1 MSLPATFCVY
11 FCIFHP
17 GNFIQV
23 FLMHF
28 QDLIIYEWYTNSSS
42 WSIFCF
48 VSKAST
54 ASWAVLVVQRMF
66 GKSFPNFFSVSLQS
80 IGDGGMEIIKMKVFS
95 VRHTFIG
102 GNNNHSAT
110 TEEPVCVLSWSVL
123 AYVFKLHLANCWHL
137 MKKVCLH
144 KEVAFI
150 VEVFFCLYKF
160 AIFLNTE
167 FRFGDTC
174 FMLEK
179 NQTFGESF
187 SVLNITV

>member
-1 MSLPATFCVY
+1 MSDTQ
-11 FCIFHP
+11 IFSAEA
-17 GNFIQV
+17 FSV
-23 FLMHF
+23 LF
-28 QDLIIYEWYTNSSS
+28 QKLAQHLEQFWWYKE
-42 WSIFCF
+42 CLE
-48 VSKAST
+48 KAF
-54 ASWAVLVVQRMF
+54 QF
-66 GKSFPNFFSVSLQS
+66 FFSVSLQS

-179 NQTFGESF
+179 KQTFGESF